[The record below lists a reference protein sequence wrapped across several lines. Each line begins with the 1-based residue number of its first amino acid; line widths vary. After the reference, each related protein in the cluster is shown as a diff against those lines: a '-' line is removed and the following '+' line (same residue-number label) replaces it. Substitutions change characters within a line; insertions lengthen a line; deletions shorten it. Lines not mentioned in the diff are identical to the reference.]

1 MFPSIRVRRT
11 CGAAMVGKG
20 GQLAPPQTWFANVS
34 HKLLCFFT
42 RRPRALARS
51 KNWLCSAT
59 RPPLRRKWLCFVS
72 RSTVPRMAL
81 FCRRPPRSQN
91 WLCFTRR
98 PRERCYSVDCTP
110 SRTSPGRER
119 ASLSRKI
126 EQHEE
131 QLSQDQQSTGDDGR
145 IWCARPSHLCFPL
158 LVVPSAQDPLK

>member
-1 MFPSIRVRRT
+1 VGLLWWEKEDSSRPHKHGSQTSRT
-11 CGAAMVGKG
+11 NCFVFS
-20 GQLAPPQTWFANVS
+20 LAV
-34 HKLLCFFT
+34 
-42 RRPRALARS
+42 PRALVRS

-131 QLSQDQQSTGDDGR
+131 QLSQDQQSTGDGRR